1 MRKGRSLPSLAR
13 TVPATLGLHLPL
25 LHSDTNLRLSG
36 PHCSPHAPP
45 PQEMRFWA
53 LPARKWKCGE
63 PERAPAT
70 LNPARHDGGSG
81 DRARMGADGTTAPEE
96 LTATAAVSGAGAGKE
111 GACAARGLFRAAGPR
126 PLSGPA
132 SCLRRP
138 RRCLSDG
145 RPRRCLRHGRPRT
158 PAGLRKRGSGSRRAL
173 SRNDHL
179 HAWPVHATFIFSV
192 SRRLT

>member
-1 MRKGRSLPSLAR
+1 MTVLPRKKEKSVRKGRSLPSLAR

-25 LHSDTNLRLSG
+25 LHSNTNLCCQG
-36 PHCSPHAPP
+36 PTTLPPH

-53 LPARKWKCGE
+53 LPARKWTCGE
-63 PERAPAT
+63 RKRAPAT
-70 LNPARHDGGSG
+70 LSPARHDGGSG
-81 DRARMGADGTTAPEE
+81 DRARMGADGTPGREG

-138 RRCLSDG
+138 RRCLRDG
-145 RPRRCLRHGRPRT
+145 RPRRCLRHGWLRT
-158 PAGLRKRGSGSRRAL
+158 PASLRKRGSGSRRAL

-179 HAWPVHATFIFSV
+179 HA
-192 SRRLT
+192 